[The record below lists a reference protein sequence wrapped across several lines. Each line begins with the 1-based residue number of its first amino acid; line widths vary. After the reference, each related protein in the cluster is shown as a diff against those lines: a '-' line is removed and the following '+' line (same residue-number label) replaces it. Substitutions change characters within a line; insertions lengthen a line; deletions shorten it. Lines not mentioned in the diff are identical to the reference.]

1 MKAMAEAGYILGTKE
16 LVFLAALS
24 GAKEIIGIEDDTYL
38 LGKDLLK
45 SEWEKSKDKL
55 EKQKYIDIEID
66 GTITLDENLME
77 LIKACCNPK
86 AYIRYY
92 GNAREGKM
100 HNKNWYIGQ
109 NLIGELD
116 RDLHMKNTYVL
127 TPLASSEQLISNI
140 KQCYGFQKD
149 YEDLEISFTIPKTKL
164 EKLMESINKDEKQQ
178 AVDLLKE
185 YMKKEHA
192 ENLIKAIKEKKIFKS
207 LLVMDF
213 ANKDTNKVTTYVI
226 YADDNHMWEIE
237 MTVLE
242 SNFSAT
248 IKSCHYDNINKN
260 IERLIKVDDVAE
272 KEAVVTNG

>member
-45 SEWEKSKDKL
+45 AEWEKSKDKL

-66 GTITLDENLME
+66 GTITIDENLME
-77 LIKACCNPK
+77 LIKVCCNPK

-92 GNAREGKM
+92 GSHLNGKM

-109 NLIGELD
+109 NLIGELE
-116 RDLHMKNTYVL
+116 REMHMKNTYVL
-127 TPLASSEQLISNI
+127 TPLVNSEQLISNI
-140 KQCYGFQKD
+140 KQCYSFQKD
-149 YEDLEISFTIPKTKL
+149 YEDSDISFTIPKTKL

-178 AVDLLKE
+178 AVDILKE
-185 YMKKEHA
+185 YMKEEHI
-192 ENLIKAIKEKKIFKS
+192 ENLIKAIKERKIFKS

-213 ANKDTNKVTTYVI
+213 ADKDTNKFTTYVI

-242 SNFSAT
+242 SNFTAT
-248 IKSCHYDNINKN
+248 IKSCHCGNVSKN
-260 IERLIKVDDVAE
+260 IERLIKADDVAK
-272 KEAVVTNG
+272 KEAVGING